1 MLTTDLSLDDARTEL
16 QVLFGNQYQNKIW
29 TMCCTI
35 NNLDPE
41 ELEEKTGEITK
52 ILDGKLS
59 LLDTMGEV
67 QSSMDKDVEEVQS
80 STDEDQGIDGEQFT
94 MNQEL
99 PEEEEMEERQ
109 TLEQR
114 LLAAWVASNYSGT
127 TTQDYRIFAI
137 RCKVS
142 RFSSITKSLV

>member
-1 MLTTDLSLDDARTEL
+1 M
-16 QVLFGNQYQNKIW
+16 LFGNEYQNEIW

-35 NNLDPE
+35 NDLDPE
-41 ELEEKTGEITK
+41 ELEEKTDEITK

-59 LLDTMGEV
+59 SFDTIGE
-67 QSSMDKDVEEVQS
+67 DVDEDLEEVQS
-80 STDEDQGIDGEQFT
+80 STNEDQDIDGEQST
-94 MNQEL
+94 MNQKL
-99 PEEEEMEERQ
+99 PEEEEVVMEERQ

-142 RFSSITKSLV
+142 SFSSITKSLV